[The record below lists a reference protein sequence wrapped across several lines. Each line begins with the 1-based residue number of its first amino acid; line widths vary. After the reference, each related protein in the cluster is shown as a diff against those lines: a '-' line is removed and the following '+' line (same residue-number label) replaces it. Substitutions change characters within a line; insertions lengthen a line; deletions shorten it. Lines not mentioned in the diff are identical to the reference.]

1 MLVVTTSDHTTSS
14 LPDAADRI
22 SLPPAWPSRELEQVR
37 VRQQAAEIAAVLG
50 PAALEI
56 IAEFRAQRWALT
68 AARKQ
73 SPAEREP
80 ARKRSVEWQR
90 IAASVSM
97 LILDPHGQ

>member
-1 MLVVTTSDHTTSS
+1 MLGVTTSDHTISS
-14 LPDAADRI
+14 LPVLATRASGPSR
-22 SLPPAWPSRELEQVR
+22 WPSCEVEEVR

-56 IAEFRAQRWALT
+56 IAEFRAHRWAGL

-73 SPAEREP
+73 GQEGGVP

-97 LILDPHGQ
+97 LILDRPDQ

>member
-14 LPDAADRI
+14 LPVAADRI

-97 LILDPHGQ
+97 LILDPHSQ

>member
-14 LPDAADRI
+14 LPVAADRI

-37 VRQQAAEIAAVLG
+37 VQAAEIAAVLG

-80 ARKRSVEWQR
+80 ARNRSVEWQR

-97 LILDPHGQ
+97 LILDPHSQ